1 MIIDS
6 HHGLSYHAKAM
17 MTDYL
22 DSIDKRILELLQ
34 RDGRVPSSAI
44 ALEVGLSQPSVHER
58 MKKLSQ
64 RGVIKGYTALLEPE
78 ALGLN
83 VLAFISVRYTT
94 KTDAVA
100 EAVARMP
107 EVLEAHHIAGEDCLL
122 LKVRCRAPRDLERVI
137 ERIWDSGPVA
147 STNTTIVLSSYKET
161 CALPLDACADERQE
175 ASA

>member
-1 MIIDS
+1 MQMND
-6 HHGLSYHAKAM
+6 
-17 MTDYL
+17 L

-34 RDGRVPSSAI
+34 RDGRASSSAI

-78 ALGLN
+78 ALGLS

-100 EAVARMP
+100 QAVARMP
-107 EVLEAHHIAGEDCLL
+107 EVLEAHHIAGDDCLL

-161 CALPLDACADERQE
+161 CALPLDACADERRE